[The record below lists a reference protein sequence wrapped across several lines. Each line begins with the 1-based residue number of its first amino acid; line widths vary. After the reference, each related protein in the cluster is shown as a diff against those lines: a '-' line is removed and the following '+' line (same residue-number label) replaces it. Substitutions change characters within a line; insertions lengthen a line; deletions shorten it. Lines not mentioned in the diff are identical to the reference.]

1 MEVSSTFYIVLPI
14 VSLIGLLLLIGLP
27 LLANSYDNRH
37 LTRRSPSA
45 PAAGVGHVPRAGREA
60 PAASDEHSPISSAPG
75 SGTAAG

>member
-75 SGTAAG
+75 SGTVVG

>member
-1 MEVSSTFYIVLPI
+1 MEVSGAFYVVLPI
-14 VSLIGLLLLIGLP
+14 AALIALLLLIGLP

-37 LTRRSPSA
+37 LTRRSPPA

-60 PAASDEHSPISSAPG
+60 PAASDEHSSIPSAPG